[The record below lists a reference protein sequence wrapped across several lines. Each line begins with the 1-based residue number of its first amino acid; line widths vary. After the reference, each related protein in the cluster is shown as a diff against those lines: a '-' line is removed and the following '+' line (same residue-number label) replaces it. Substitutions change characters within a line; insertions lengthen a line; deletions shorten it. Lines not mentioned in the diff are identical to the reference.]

1 VNEGTTVG
9 QYRILRKIGEGG
21 MGAVYLAE
29 HSLIGRRAAI
39 KSLLPSLSVQREI
52 VDRFFN
58 EARATTSI
66 PDPGIVQVFDFGF
79 HTDGTAFIVME
90 FLEGEPL
97 DARIR
102 RFTRLA
108 VSDALRL
115 TRQAAGSL
123 AAAHARG
130 IVHRDLKPENIF
142 LVRDPEAQG
151 GERPKILDFGIAK
164 LGGDNPNQMK
174 TRTGAMMG
182 TPVYMS
188 PEQCRGAGL
197 VDHRSD
203 IYALGCVLFHM
214 LVGRPPFDAEGIGE
228 IIAAHLR
235 EPAHAPSAV
244 SPGIPPVV
252 DELVL
257 RCLAKAPDHRY
268 QTMGELQQALESALA
283 KITATG
289 ALGATVAMPP
299 ATPLA
304 PGFRSE
310 YPQTTST
317 PIPGS
322 VPPSGPMGHP
332 AEAPTTLGAAAGQT
346 LGTVAP
352 SNRPTWP
359 WIAAVVVIG
368 AVAGLAFALTRGGGE
383 TSGEQAAKPTPDLAA
398 EVDAGVA
405 AAPADAAVAAKVT
418 VDAAPMAAPA
428 DAAVTIAADPPPP
441 ALDAGPARK
450 RERTKVRKKKDKEDT
465 GGDLYDTR

>member
-1 VNEGTTVG
+1 MNEGTTVG

-102 RFTRLA
+102 RFGRLP

-123 AAAHARG
+123 GAAHARG

-203 IYALGCVLFHM
+203 IYALACVLFHM

-235 EPAHAPSAV
+235 EPAHPPSAV
-244 SPGIPPVV
+244 SAGIPPVV

-257 RCLAKAPDHRY
+257 RCLAKAPEQRY
-268 QTMGELQQALESALA
+268 QTMAEMQQALEAALA
-283 KITATG
+283 RVTATG
-289 ALGATVAMPP
+289 SLPTVAMPA

-322 VPPSGPMGHP
+322 VPPSHP
-332 AEAPTTLGAAAGQT
+332 AEQPTTLGAAAGQAA
-346 LGTVAP
+346 GTIAP
-352 SNRPTWP
+352 SSRPTWP
-359 WIAAVVVIG
+359 WIAAVVVLG
-368 AVAGLAFALTRGGGE
+368 AAAGLAFALTRGGGE
-383 TSGEQAAKPTPDLAA
+383 TSKEQAAKPTPELAVS
-398 EVDAGVA
+398 VDAGVA
-405 AAPADAAVAAKVT
+405 AAPADAAVAAKIT
-418 VDAAPMAAPA
+418 VDAAPAAAPA

-441 ALDAGPARK
+441 PVDAG
-450 RERTKVRKKKDKEDT
+450 VVKKKDRKKDRKKVKEDT

>member
-102 RFTRLA
+102 RFHRLP

-203 IYALGCVLFHM
+203 IYALACVLFHM
-214 LVGRPPFDAEGIGE
+214 LTGRPPFDGEGIGE

-235 EPAHAPSAV
+235 EPPRPPSSV
-244 SPGIPPVV
+244 SPGIPPIV
-252 DELVL
+252 DELVM
-257 RCLAKAPDHRY
+257 RCLAKAPDQRF
-268 QTMGELQQALESALA
+268 QTMGELQQAIEVALA
-283 KITATG
+283 RITATG
-289 ALGATVAMPP
+289 SLPTMAAGQAP

-322 VPPSGPMGHP
+322 VPPSALPVTQL
-332 AEAPTTLGAAAGQT
+332 ADTPTTLGAAAGQSA
-346 LGTVAP
+346 GTIAP
-352 SNRPTWP
+352 SSRPTWP

-383 TSGEQAAKPTPDLAA
+383 TSGEQAAKPTPALS
-398 EVDAGVA
+398 VDAGTA

-418 VDAAPMAAPA
+418 PDAAPAAAPA

-441 ALDAGPARK
+441 PVDAGPVKK
-450 RERTKVRKKKDKEDT
+450 RERTKVRKKKEDSS